1 MKTVYLVLEKDYE
14 VEHLGYEDIFI
25 TDSLDK
31 IPNLLKEY
39 YGSFEELSYQDIR
52 DSGLEYKKELR
63 ITGNDENYKVSI
75 LVKNYQL
82 NQL

>member
-1 MKTVYLVLEKDYE
+1 METVYLVLEKDKE
-14 VEHLGYEDIFI
+14 VEHLGYDIIFV

-63 ITGNDENYKVSI
+63 VTGFNENYKVSL
-75 LVKNYQL
+75 LVEYYTL
-82 NQL
+82 NEL